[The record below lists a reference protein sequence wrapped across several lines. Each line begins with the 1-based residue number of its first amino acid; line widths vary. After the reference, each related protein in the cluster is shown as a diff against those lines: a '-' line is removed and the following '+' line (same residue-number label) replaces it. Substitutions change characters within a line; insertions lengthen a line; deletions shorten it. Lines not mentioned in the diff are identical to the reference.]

1 MSEETPEVAE
11 NVTPTDAENTTL
23 TGGKLEAE
31 TVETETKEEAPTNP
45 NLEYPEGFD
54 ETTYDLATKSIKPEG
69 IKEREDALKK
79 DRDNFKKQA
88 QDMRKIISKGK
99 AKETADEYIDG
110 YVPQE
115 GYENFY
121 NFEDGANPEVKA
133 GFDKLTKVATEQAL
147 NVEQHRAVTDLMN
160 ELMTD
165 VGVLDTR
172 TAEQIEIQQ
181 KDWLR
186 EENKKLSDDPVE
198 AVRIINQ
205 TVDWVQG
212 MNVFSDSEKE
222 VLGKVMDSG
231 AEGVAIVNKFRT
243 MFGGQGKDIPTV
255 EVSGSGLSSD
265 LTLATEYNKPETTQA
280 RRIEIMEQ
288 RRAAGRQGGLPI
300 VQK

>member
-1 MSEETPEVAE
+1 MDEVTPEVAE
-11 NVTPTDAENTTL
+11 TSETPTTAENTTL
-23 TGGKLEAE
+23 TGGKLDSAPEVEVDE
-31 TVETETKEEAPTNP
+31 TPANP

-54 ETTYDLATKSIKPEG
+54 EKTYDLATKSVKTEG
-69 IKEREDALKK
+69 IAEREADLKK
-79 DRDNFKKQA
+79 EMENYKKQA

-99 AKETADEYIDG
+99 AKETADEYADG

-115 GYENFY
+115 GYEDFY

-133 GFDKLTKVATEQAL
+133 GFDKVTKMSTEQAL
-147 NVEQHRAVTDLMN
+147 NTEQHRAVTDLMN

-165 VGVLDTR
+165 VGALDTR
-172 TAEQIEIQQ
+172 TPEQREIQQ

-205 TVDWVQG
+205 TVEWVDG

-222 VLGKVMDSG
+222 TLGKVMDSG

-265 LTLATEYNKPETTQA
+265 LSLATEYNKPETSQA
-280 RRIEIMEQ
+280 RRIEIMTQ
-288 RRAAGRQGGLPI
+288 RRESGRVGGLPI
-300 VQK
+300 VHK

>member
-11 NVTPTDAENTTL
+11 NVTPTPAENTTL
-23 TGGKLEAE
+23 TGGKLDSAEE
-31 TVETETKEEAPTNP
+31 TVETNEQPTNP

-54 ETTYDLATKSIKPEG
+54 EKTYDLATKSVKTEG
-69 IKEREDALKK
+69 IKEREDSIRKEME
-79 DRDNFKKQA
+79 NYKKQA

-99 AKETADEYIDG
+99 AKETADEYADS

-115 GYENFY
+115 GYEGFY
-121 NFEDGANPEVKA
+121 NFEDGANPEVKEA
-133 GFDKLTKVATEQAL
+133 FDKVTKMATEQAL
-147 NVEQHRAVTDLMN
+147 NIEQHRAVTDTLN
-160 ELMTD
+160 DIMTQA
-165 VGVLDTR
+165 GVLDTR
-172 TAEQIEIQQ
+172 TPEQIEIQQ

-212 MNVFSDSEKE
+212 MNVFSDAEKE
-222 VLGKVMDSG
+222 VLGKVMDTG
-231 AEGVAIVNKFRT
+231 AEGVAIINKFRT
-243 MFGGQGKDIPTV
+243 MFGGRGKDVPTI

-265 LTLATEYNKPETTQA
+265 LTLATEFNKPDTTQA

-288 RRAAGRQGGLPI
+288 RRAAGRTDPMPI